1 MDDKNALLRGL
12 PSVDE
17 LIRRREL
24 LNYLERF
31 GHNVVSTCIR
41 RCLDA
46 TRTALLQ
53 GTLREVNIEA
63 ILGDVEVRI
72 DEETRFG
79 LRPVIN
85 ATGVILHTNL
95 GRAPLSPRIAEH
107 VAGIISHYNSLE
119 FNLAEG
125 TRGSRAVYVAA
136 QLKRLTGAEAAVIT
150 NNNAAAV
157 MLVLSALCA
166 DRQVVVSRGELVEIG
181 GAFRIPEVMEMSGAA
196 LCEVG
201 TTNKTRFSDYERAV
215 CEDTAALLKVHTSNY
230 RVVGFTEEAGI
241 GELKPLADRFGI
253 PLIYDLG
260 SGSLID
266 LSPYGIKGEPTVCE
280 ALAAGADIVCFSGD
294 KLLGGPQCGIIVG
307 SKRYLDKM
315 AQHPLMRAL
324 RVDKMALAALEAT
337 LQLYLDDET
346 ARRNVPIL
354 AMLCA
359 TQAELQSRSER
370 VAGQLNDAGIPAEVI
385 TADSV
390 LGGGSAP
397 TEHFPSPVV
406 AIAQSERV
414 RPESAAHRLMQQDLP
429 VIARI
434 ENDKL
439 LFDLRTVGPEEE
451 PKLLDTIMEVLNIH
465 DA

>member
-1 MDDKNALLRGL
+1 M
-12 PSVDE
+12 
-17 LIRRREL
+17 
-24 LNYLERF
+24 
-31 GHNVVSTCIR
+31 
-41 RCLDA
+41 
-46 TRTALLQ
+46 
-53 GTLREVNIEA
+53 
-63 ILGDVEVRI
+63 
-72 DEETRFG
+72 
-79 LRPVIN
+79 
-85 ATGVILHTNL
+85 
-95 GRAPLSPRIAEH
+95 
-107 VAGIISHYNSLE
+107 
-119 FNLAEG
+119 
-125 TRGSRAVYVAA
+125 YVAA

-201 TTNKTRFSDYERAV
+201 TTNKTRFSDYKRAV

-346 ARRNVPIL
+346 AKRNVPIL